1 MRKIFV
7 ILFCLLVVATLIN
20 CGIPNRTKSSYDSSR
35 TTYRIAQASYDI
47 FLISV
52 DRPDEAEKMYGEQRI
67 KTVIEEGISR
77 SYFEDGMVRVE
88 WRPTSDDIGFI
99 IYNKM
104 YDSMKIVWDEARFF
118 DEEGN
123 IHRLIHSGIGY
134 EERKD
139 SHPPTII
146 AARGNLEDFIH
157 PADYFRR
164 EESSGKKSYKQQ
176 DYWNRAPFLP
186 TQIKGTAQELRAKA
200 EPIVGK
206 TFQVILPLQ
215 IGNVRSDYIYT
226 FKINRV
232 DVTEKEQRIEKNSK
246 EGKGSGR
253 NGRR

>member
-1 MRKIFV
+1 MRKRFV
-7 ILFCLLVVATLIN
+7 ILLYLLAVASLIN
-20 CGIPNRTKSSYDSSR
+20 CATSHQTKSPYDSSR
-35 TTYRIAQASYDI
+35 GTYKIALASYDI
-47 FLISV
+47 FLVSV
-52 DRPDEAEKMYGEQRI
+52 DRPDEAKKMYGEQRI
-67 KTVIEEGISR
+67 ETVIKEGIWR

-88 WRPTSDDIGFI
+88 WRPTSDDIGFVI
-99 IYNKM
+99 SNKM
-104 YDSMKIVWDEARFF
+104 YDSMKIVWDEASFV

-134 EERKD
+134 EERND

-146 AARGNLEDFIH
+146 VGRGYLEDFIH

-164 EESSGKKSYKQQ
+164 EESTGQKSYKQQ
-176 DYWNRAPFLP
+176 GYWNRAPFLP
-186 TQIKGTAQELRAKA
+186 TQIKGTAEELRAKA

-215 IGNVRSDYIYT
+215 IGNVRNDYVYT
-226 FKINRV
+226 FKINKV

-253 NGRR
+253 SGRR